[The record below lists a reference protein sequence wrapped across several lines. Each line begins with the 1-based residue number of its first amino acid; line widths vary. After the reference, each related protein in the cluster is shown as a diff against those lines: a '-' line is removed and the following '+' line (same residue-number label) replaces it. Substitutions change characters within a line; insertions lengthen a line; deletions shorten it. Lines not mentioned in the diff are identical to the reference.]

1 MVAFPK
7 RFSPFLQENCT
18 VTPGAL
24 KDVFVMTLAGG
35 DKRLH
40 ATEEGKKIE
49 STVM

>member
-1 MVAFPK
+1 MAALPK
-7 RFSPFLQENCT
+7 MFPFLQEKFT

-24 KDVFVMTLAGG
+24 EDVFVMTVAGR

-40 ATEEGKKIE
+40 ETEEGKKIE